1 METNR
6 FLRIETTR
14 GSALLSANI
23 PNGFK
28 TQESA
33 PLPWTSVFYKKSW
46 NQDRSIDYDPPAIAE
61 GFSTS
66 VVTNKLVD
74 SNADFVA
81 AGVSVGD
88 IVDPVT
94 GNEAT
99 VTAID
104 SATQLS
110 LSDNIIS
117 STDKIYSVY
126 SPNNWDLESNLN
138 DAMTTVFSQKWRD
151 VAIDVEIPEGI
162 IIKEVM

>member
-6 FLRIETTR
+6 FLRIETAR
-14 GSALLSANI
+14 GNALVSANI
-23 PNGFK
+23 ANGFR
-28 TQESA
+28 TDDNTFSTVSY
-33 PLPWTSVFYKKSW
+33 LKSW
-46 NQDRSIDYDPPAIAE
+46 NQTKNINYDPPAIAE

-74 SNADFVA
+74 SNADFVT

-88 IVDPVT
+88 IVTNVL
-94 GNEAT
+94 GNQET

-110 LSDNIIS
+110 LSGNAFA
-117 STDKIYSVY
+117 STDIIYLVY

-138 DAMTTVFSQKWRD
+138 DAMTTVFSQKWKD
-151 VAIDVEIPEGI
+151 VVIDVEIPEGMI
-162 IIKEVM
+162 VKTAI